1 MEDDFKRFRDR
12 LLEDPATRAAY
23 EARKPVY
30 AFAVQLAE
38 LRRQKG
44 LSQAALA
51 KPAAM
56 KQSEVARIEAAEAS
70 PTFDT
75 MARLLAAADAD
86 LDIRFK
92 DARGRVVRLPM
103 ILKGAEMAPRSRR
116 GRGLASVDAA
126 AEQPLRR
133 ANV

>member
-1 MEDDFKRFRDR
+1 MEDDFKQFRAN

-51 KPAAM
+51 RRAGM
-56 KQSEVARIEAAEAS
+56 TQSEVARIESAEAS

-75 MARLLAAADAD
+75 MARLLAAAEAD

-92 DARGRVVRLPM
+92 DAHGKVVKLPM
-103 ILKGAEMAPRSRR
+103 VLRGAERIARSKR
-116 GRGLASVDAA
+116 GPGVASG
-126 AEQPLRR
+126 
-133 ANV
+133 

>member
-1 MEDDFKRFRDR
+1 MEDDFKQFRAN

-51 KPAAM
+51 RRAGM
-56 KQSEVARIEAAEAS
+56 TQSEVARIESAEAS

-75 MARLLAAADAD
+75 MARLLAAAEAD

-92 DARGRVVRLPM
+92 DAHGKVVKLPM
-103 ILKGAEMAPRSRR
+103 VLRGAERTARSKR
-116 GRGLASVDAA
+116 GPGVASG
-126 AEQPLRR
+126 
-133 ANV
+133 